1 MILYLHGVVGF
12 FQFPLEPDLRNV
24 FEIFFSLALLS
35 ALYVPLQNT
44 VSFKLLQTL
53 VNKWKVLRLFKIG
66 TVQIGGLQ
74 ACLLKKMVAFGAEDE
89 VKIMTR
95 LS

>member
-1 MILYLHGVVGF
+1 LVGF
-12 FQFPLEPDLRNV
+12 FRFPLEPDLRKNV
-24 FEIFFSLALLS
+24 EIFFSLALQP

-53 VNKWKVLRLFKIG
+53 VNKWKVLRLFKL
-66 TVQIGGLQ
+66 VLFKLVVCRL
-74 ACLLKKMVAFGAEDE
+74 ACFKKMVGFGAEDE